1 MRKIVCLFLAVAMA
15 MCWVVFG
22 FSGIGLAD
30 VPLETTP
37 LWKTTGNYDS
47 SDVALGDF
55 DYDGDLDLAS
65 FGEDNIIVYRNEQG
79 ELNTTAYWTSVDAT
93 SGLTGQV
100 VWADINNDNYPE
112 LFTSVGM
119 YENSN
124 GVLSDTAVWTNLSTA
139 LKFTLGRVNPDVFVD
154 LIVANSDIVE
164 LYENTAGVIDD
175 IPDWND
181 TGYGFPKAL
190 ALGDVDSD
198 NRNELAVAYANEPLR
213 IYDNVGGSLT
223 DVSIWSPTLTDS
235 IGELVWGDINNDD
248 YPELFVCTQPFLG
261 GDPNRMYLNSAGT
274 LETTPSWNSTVPSY
288 ATDAKFADMDG
299 DGDLDLLV
307 SNIPYLSIITY
318 VNGTEFVYLNENGI
332 MDESHDWS
340 GPYQDQSYGM
350 DVGDVDGDG
359 NPDVLVANREDLLQ
373 TYPGRVLMYKGL
385 APNNPPQI
393 TSVSAEPLEPETGEE
408 TTVTVQAT
416 DPDDDTLQY
425 DFSVESGNGTI
436 VSETDN
442 AAVWRAPDEAGNYTV
457 NITVSDG
464 EGGHDYREFQIT
476 VVEPAPSEDGAPFFS
491 LDNIWFLLILIIII
505 VVIIAAIVAGVA
517 RRRRGSLEED
527 FPPPPPPPPPPEE

>member
-1 MRKIVCLFLAVAMA
+1 
-15 MCWVVFG
+15 
-22 FSGIGLAD
+22 
-30 VPLETTP
+30 
-37 LWKTTGNYDS
+37 
-47 SDVALGDF
+47 
-55 DYDGDLDLAS
+55 
-65 FGEDNIIVYRNEQG
+65 
-79 ELNTTAYWTSVDAT
+79 
-93 SGLTGQV
+93 
-100 VWADINNDNYPE
+100 
-112 LFTSVGM
+112 
-119 YENSN
+119 
-124 GVLSDTAVWTNLSTA
+124 
-139 LKFTLGRVNPDVFVD
+139 
-154 LIVANSDIVE
+154 
-164 LYENTAGVIDD
+164 
-175 IPDWND
+175 
-181 TGYGFPKAL
+181 
-190 ALGDVDSD
+190 
-198 NRNELAVAYANEPLR
+198 NEPLR

-235 IGELVWGDINNDD
+235 IGELMWGDINNDD

-261 GDPNRMYLNSAGT
+261 GDPNRMYMNSAGT

-307 SNIPYLSIITY
+307 SSIPYLSIITY
-318 VNGTEFVYLNENGI
+318 VNGTEFVYLNENGVI
-332 MDESHDWS
+332 DESHDWS
-340 GPYQDQSYGM
+340 GPYQDQSHGM

-385 APNNPPQI
+385 TPNNPPQI
-393 TSVSAEPLEPETGEE
+393 TSVSADPLEPETGEE

-425 DFSVESGNGTI
+425 DFSVEAGNGTI

-442 AAVWRAPDEAGNYTV
+442 IAVWRASDEAGNYTI

-464 EGGHDYREFQIT
+464 EGGYDYRDFQMT
-476 VVEPAPSEDGAPFFS
+476 VVESAPSEDGAPFFS

-505 VVIIAAIVAGVA
+505 VVIIAAVAAGVA
-517 RRRRGSLEED
+517 RRRRGPPEED